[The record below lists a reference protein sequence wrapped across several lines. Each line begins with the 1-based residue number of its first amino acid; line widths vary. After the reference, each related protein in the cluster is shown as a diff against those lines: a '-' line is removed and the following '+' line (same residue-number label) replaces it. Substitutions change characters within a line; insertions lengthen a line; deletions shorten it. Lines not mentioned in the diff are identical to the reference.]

1 MTDHTAESD
10 DDVGSSAG
18 GVAAASWTE
27 ALGDDDRGFVRNKGW
42 EAPAD
47 LLCSYRNLE
56 RKIGAN
62 TVRVPGPGAGPKE
75 VVEFWST
82 LGRPEAPEGY
92 EFPAP
97 DDVPGYAPELAD
109 WFRKA
114 AHAVH
119 MPAEMA
125 QGLHDKYI
133 ERYLEDAAELDLD
146 SWRQAQTAE
155 AELRRDWGPAFDHRR
170 QLANRA
176 IRALGGDRLFEE
188 LQATG
193 MANSA
198 SLARAFAAVGERLY
212 AEDRFLDGG
221 EAKGFNRSPD
231 VAQREIRRLRAD
243 PDFMTVYGDRRN
255 SGHQAAQERMDQLY
269 ATARTD
275 D

>member
-1 MTDHTAESD
+1 MTDHTAESHD
-10 DDVGSSAG
+10 EAGSSAD

-27 ALGDDDRGFVRNKGW
+27 ALDDDDRGFVRTKGW
-42 EAPAD
+42 GAPAD
-47 LLCSYRNLE
+47 LLRSYRHLE

-62 TVRVPGPGAGPKE
+62 TLRVPGPGAGPDE
-75 VVEFWST
+75 IVEFWST
-82 LGRPEAPEGY
+82 LGRPDVPEGY
-92 EFPAP
+92 EIPAP
-97 DDVPGYAPELAD
+97 DDVPGYSPELAD

-119 MPAEMA
+119 MPAAMA

-133 ERYLEDAAELDLD
+133 ERHLADAAELDLD
-146 SWRQAQTAE
+146 RFRQAQAAE
-155 AELRRDWGPAFDHRR
+155 TELRRDWGPGFDHRR

-212 AEDRFLDGG
+212 AEDRFFDGD
-221 EAKGFNRSPD
+221 EAKGFDRSPD
-231 VAQREIRRLRAD
+231 VAQKEIHRLRAD
-243 PDFMTVYGDRRN
+243 PDFMTVYGDRRHP
-255 SGHQAAQERMDQLY
+255 GHEAAQERMDQLY